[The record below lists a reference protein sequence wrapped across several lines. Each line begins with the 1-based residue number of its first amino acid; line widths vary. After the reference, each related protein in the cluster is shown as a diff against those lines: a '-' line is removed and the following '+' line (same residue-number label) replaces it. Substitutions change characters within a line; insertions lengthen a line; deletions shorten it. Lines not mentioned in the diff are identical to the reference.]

1 MSKGYSDKP
10 IKAPKT
16 KPPKLNPFG
25 VAVGMTLGVVTVIT
39 LEAALVWV
47 ILAYLLKVKFA
58 FTQVLAV
65 VMLLEYALGRVK
77 MKDVR

>member
-10 IKAPKT
+10 IKAPKS
-16 KPPKLNPFG
+16 KKSQLNPFG
-25 VAVGMTLGVVTVIT
+25 VATGMALGVVTVIT
-39 LEAALVWV
+39 LEAAVVWV

-65 VMLLEYALGRVK
+65 TLLLEYVLGRVK
-77 MKDVR
+77 MKNVG

>member
-10 IKAPKT
+10 IKASKA
-16 KPPKLNPFG
+16 KQSKLNPFG
-25 VAVGMTLGVVTVIT
+25 VAVGMSLGIVTVIT
-39 LEAALVWV
+39 LEAAVVWV

>member
-16 KPPKLNPFG
+16 KQPKLNPFG
-25 VAVGMTLGVVTVIT
+25 VATGLVLGVVTVIT
-39 LEAALVWV
+39 LEAAVVWV
-47 ILAYLLKVKFA
+47 ILAYLLKVKLG

-77 MKDVR
+77 MKNVS

>member
-10 IKAPKT
+10 IKALKT
-16 KPPKLNPFG
+16 KQPKLNPFG
-25 VAVGMTLGVVTVIT
+25 VATGLALGVVTVIT
-39 LEAALVWV
+39 LEAAVVWV
-47 ILAYLLKVKFA
+47 ILAYLLKVKLG

-77 MKDVR
+77 MKNVS

>member
-1 MSKGYSDKP
+1 MSKGYTEKP
-10 IKAPKT
+10 IKAV
-16 KPPKLNPFG
+16 KPEETKLNPFG
-25 VAVGMTLGVVTVIT
+25 VATGMALGIVTVIT
-39 LEAALVWV
+39 LEAAVVWV

-77 MKDVR
+77 MKNVS

>member
-10 IKAPKT
+10 VKAPKA
-16 KPPKLNPFG
+16 KQPKLNPFG
-25 VAVGMTLGVVTVIT
+25 VAVGMTLGVVTVIS
-39 LEAALVWV
+39 LEAVVVWV
-47 ILAYLLKVKFA
+47 ILAYLLKIKFA

>member
-1 MSKGYSDKP
+1 MSKGYTDKP
-10 IKAPKT
+10 IKAVEPKET
-16 KPPKLNPFG
+16 KLNPFG
-25 VAVGMTLGVVTVIT
+25 VATGMALGIVTVIT
-39 LEAALVWV
+39 LEAAVVWV

-65 VMLLEYALGRVK
+65 GMLLEYALGRVK